1 MAWVRDTERSIRDN
15 IMEHLKDRFET
26 VRAGTN
32 RYTTTWNMVLRAPLT
47 KQSKIIGDSVSILDL
62 TEKKDE
68 SIGQMTCRLRVAI
81 EFVYVMKIGDE
92 PLTELNRILVDI
104 QRLMRSDIQAG
115 GLCLNIVESSSEL
128 DLDGPEDRL
137 VGGIVFWEVLYK
149 HATQDPTKHR

>member
-1 MAWVRDTERSIRDN
+1 
-15 IMEHLKDRFET
+15 
-26 VRAGTN
+26 
-32 RYTTTWNMVLRAPLT
+32 
-47 KQSKIIGDSVSILDL
+47 
-62 TEKKDE
+62 
-68 SIGQMTCRLRVAI
+68 MTCRLRVAT
-81 EFVYVMKIGDE
+81 EFVYSMKIGDE